1 MLQVRWDG
9 LLLQY
14 FRLVSNRV
22 PVVNISV
29 YVSVFIYMYVL
40 YLYTYI

>member
-1 MLQVRWDG
+1 MVHQNK

-14 FRLVSNRV
+14 FRLVTNTV
-22 PVVNISV
+22 QVVNISV

-40 YLYTYI
+40 YLCTYI

>member
-1 MLQVRWDG
+1 MVHQNE

-14 FRLVSNRV
+14 FRLVTNIV
-22 PVVNISV
+22 QVVNISV

-40 YLYTYI
+40 HLYTYI

>member
-1 MLQVRWDG
+1 MVHQNE

-14 FRLVSNRV
+14 FRLVANG
-22 PVVNISV
+22 VNISV

>member
-1 MLQVRWDG
+1 MVHQKE

-14 FRLVSNRV
+14 FRLVTNIV
-22 PVVNISV
+22 QVVNISV